1 MTSLETPT
9 KETASAWQRPP
20 VAMLTELT
28 HRCPLQCPYCSNPTA
43 LSRRSDELS
52 TEEWVDIFRQA
63 AALGVLQV
71 HLSGG
76 EPTARTDLPE
86 LIAAASENGLYTN
99 LITAGVLL
107 TPEKIKA
114 YKESGLDHLQL
125 SIQDSE
131 AANADRIA
139 NYKGGHAKKL
149 TVAAWV
155 RAAGLPLTVN
165 AVVHRQ
171 NLDNLQAIIE
181 LAVELGAHRLEIA
194 HVQYYGWALRNR
206 AALMPTAGQVE
217 RANAVAAAAN
227 ETYRGRLV
235 IDYVIP
241 DYYAKRPKRC
251 MDGWGSQFFAITPR
265 GLVLPCHAAE
275 TITGMTFSSLREHK
289 LDWIWRHDSAFQCFR
304 GTDWM
309 PEPCRSCA
317 YRDRDLGGCRCQAFA
332 IVGDA
337 AATDP
342 VCDLSPHHNLLVA
355 MAEDDATSG
364 TPHYHHRC

>member
-1 MTSLETPT
+1 MTELEATP
-9 KETASAWQRPP
+9 ERTASAWQRAP

-28 HRCPLQCPYCSNPTA
+28 HRCPLQCPYCSNPTSLA
-43 LSRRSDELS
+43 RRSDELS
-52 TEEWVDIFRQA
+52 TAEWADIFRQA
-63 AALGVLQV
+63 ADLGVLQV

-86 LIAAASENGLYTN
+86 LIAAARECGLYTN

-107 TPEKIKA
+107 TPEKIQA
-114 YKESGLDHLQL
+114 YKDSGLDHVQL

-139 NYKGGHAKKL
+139 NYTGGHAKKL
-149 TVAAWV
+149 AVAGWV
-155 RAAGLPLTVN
+155 RDAGLPLTVN

-171 NLDNLQAIIE
+171 NLDHLADIIA
-181 LAVELGAHRLEIA
+181 LAASLGAHRLEIA

-206 AALMPTAGQVE
+206 AALMPTADQVA
-217 RANAVAAAAN
+217 RANAVAAAAG
-227 ETYRGRLV
+227 ETHRGRMV
-235 IDYVIP
+235 IDYVVP
-241 DYYAKRPKRC
+241 DYYAQRPKRC
-251 MDGWGSQFFAITPR
+251 MDGWGSQFFAISPR

-275 TITGMTFSSLREHK
+275 TITGMTFSSLRERK
-289 LDWIWRHDSAFQCFR
+289 LDWIWRHDPAFQRFR

-309 PEPCRSCA
+309 PEPCQSCEF
-317 YRDRDLGGCRCQAFA
+317 RDRDLGGCRCQAFA

-342 VCDLSPHHNLLVA
+342 VCALSPHHGLLVS
-355 MAEDDATSG
+355 MAEGDAASG
-364 TPHYHHRC
+364 APHFQHRH

>member
-1 MTSLETPT
+1 MTSLE
-9 KETASAWQRPP
+9 ASAKIRSGAWQRPP
-20 VAMLTELT
+20 VAMLAELT
-28 HRCPLQCPYCSNPTA
+28 HRCPLQCPYCSNPTN
-43 LSRRSDELS
+43 LSRRSDELT
-52 TEEWVDIFRQA
+52 TEEWADIFRQS

-76 EPTARTDLPE
+76 EPTARSDLPE
-86 LIAAASENGLYTN
+86 LIEAARVNGLYTN

-107 TPEKIKA
+107 TPEKIQT
-114 YKESGLDHLQL
+114 YKDKGLDHVQL
-125 SIQDSE
+125 SIQDSDP
-131 AANADRIA
+131 ANAERIG

-149 TVAAWV
+149 SVAAWV
-155 RAAGLPLTVN
+155 REAGLPLTVN

-171 NLDNLQAIIE
+171 NLDH
-181 LAVELGAHRLEIA
+181 LADIVDLAARLGAHRLEIA

-206 AALMPTAGQVE
+206 AALMPTADQVE
-217 RANAVAAAAN
+217 RANAVAAKARD
-227 ETYRGRLV
+227 TYRGRMV
-235 IDYVIP
+235 IDYVVP
-241 DYYAKRPKRC
+241 DYYAQRPKRC

-275 TITGMTFSSLREHK
+275 SIDGMVFSSLRERD
-289 LDWIWRHDSAFQCFR
+289 LEWIWRHDPAFQRFR

-309 PEPCRSCA
+309 PEPCQSCE

-342 VCDLSPHHNLLVA
+342 VCALSPHHGLLVA
-355 MAEDDATSG
+355 MAEGDATSG
-364 TPHYHHRC
+364 APNYQHRR